1 MSASEPP
8 TRTPLV
14 LSPEGGFT
22 LPPAFFLD
30 LKAKAPVPTLSSS
43 ASGPGRPTGSDG
55 ARPSLVWPAR
65 VPRDPARPHS
75 SPGPGPASAGRRWA
89 ASPVKGLSVLLFCEI
104 SEAAGPGS
112 AQSSSPEASR
122 TGFSPEQLVSS
133 ARRRT
138 GTRRAPCTRARARWP
153 LLHGAVFSYRRKF

>member
-43 ASGPGRPTGSDG
+43 TGGPGRPT
-55 ARPSLVWPAR
+55 ASLVWPAR
-65 VPRDPARPHS
+65 VPRDPAQPLS

-122 TGFSPEQLVSS
+122 TGFSPEQLGSS